1 MREKRN
7 KEISEMTFGYSL
19 TDLLCKTCELS
30 SSKRLILKKKKEYF
44 NNACSLIDYYA
55 DFTTY
60 IKKMIEIDIIK
71 YYIFSKEERNLISI
85 IGNPDFCDVN
95 QSHSLK
101 KMIERTKSN
110 ERIFKGNLEEN
121 LKKIVNLSRN
131 NPSTNKLVQMIQ
143 KGSNVIFENEE

>member
-1 MREKRN
+1 
-7 KEISEMTFGYSL
+7 MTFGYSL
-19 TDLLCKTCELS
+19 TDFFCKACVLS
-30 SSKRLILKKKKEYF
+30 SSKRLILEKKKEYF

-55 DFTTY
+55 DSTTY

-101 KMIERTKSN
+101 KIIERTQSN
-110 ERIFKGNLEEN
+110 ERIFTGNLEEN
-121 LKKIVNLSRN
+121 LKKVVNLSRN
-131 NPSTNKLVQMIQ
+131 NPSTYKLVQMIQ
-143 KGSNVIFENEE
+143 KGGNVIFENNE